1 MGEFRKS
8 FDKERSSPCIKI
20 YCHRILLFLKFF
32 PVAEKDIIW
41 FEEVLE
47 ALSALKKRKLKE
59 KEIKN
64 FGDYNA
70 NTKFLKEEY
79 EKIIKRTIGK
89 WRFSEGNSDYNLCP
103 TYSQVL
109 LVPESISDTVL
120 HHASRFRVQNRL
132 PLLSNIY
139 NGFSLMRSGQP
150 LVGLTQKRCIQDEK
164 LIEAIKA
171 NCTCTNAPK
180 PISKLLIVD
189 ARPSTAAFANI
200 LIGAGVERLE
210 CYEGSERV
218 YLNLEN
224 IHSIRESH
232 DRLSNQIKIL
242 SQATKCG
249 RAASALWIEIEEG
262 CGWLD
267 HLKGILEG
275 VKKIVEVIGK
285 SHVLIHCSDGWDRTS
300 QLISLTQLCL
310 FPEYRSK
317 KGFKK
322 LILKDWL
329 ASGHRFCDRNNHHF
343 KPSINSNVFIKKQS
357 PWNSFKNFFQD
368 NTNTINEIFNTNTNY
383 HNNNDN
389 NNDINYKKDHLEN
402 ENSNSSDEE
411 CPIFLQFIEATIQLC
426 RQFPLNFPELTD
438 EFLLEIVDAANKG
451 GRESEDERANYN
463 EDENGNE
470 FFGNCEADRNKQLN
484 INEETNN
491 VDEEELNIE
500 EPGVDHVIIPQVERS
515 KMILW
520 PAYYKRYF
528 V

>member
-1 MGEFRKS
+1 MGELRKS
-8 FDKERSSPCIKI
+8 FDKEKSSLCIKI
-20 YCHRILLFLKFF
+20 YCHRILLFLKLF
-32 PVAEKDIIW
+32 PVAAKDVIW

-47 ALSALKKRKLKE
+47 ALSVLRKKKL

-64 FGDYNA
+64 KNIDDYTD
-70 NTKFLKEEY
+70 TKFLKEEY
-79 EKIIKRTIGK
+79 EKIIKRSNGK
-89 WRFSEGNSDYNLCP
+89 WRFTEGNSDYNLCP

-267 HLKGILEG
+267 HIKGILEG
-275 VKKIVEVIGK
+275 VKKIVEVIRK

-310 FPEYRSK
+310 FPEYRSR

-343 KPSINSNVFIKKQS
+343 KPSINSHVFIKKQS

-368 NTNTINEIFNTNTNY
+368 STSMNEILNSNY
-383 HNNNDN
+383 HNNNDHDN
-389 NNDINYKKDHLEN
+389 NNNNNIN
-402 ENSNSSDEE
+402 NSNSLDEE

-451 GRESEDERANYN
+451 GHESENGDES
-463 EDENGNE
+463 GNE
-470 FFGNCEADRNKQLN
+470 FFGNCEADRKKQQLN
-484 INEETNN
+484 FNDVNN
-491 VDEEELNIE
+491 DADEEDLNIE